1 MSTQIPFKPLPQP
14 WMLQGAARRVYDALT
29 AQGDAARFVGGC
41 VRDALVGRKINDVDI
56 ATPVQPG
63 RVIDLLTTAGIKS
76 VPTGIEHGTV
86 TAVVDGEP
94 IEVTTLRRDVETFGR
109 QARVAFT
116 DNWQQD
122 AARRD
127 LTINAL
133 SCDLDGHVYDYFD
146 GLADLTAGRVRFV
159 GDPRARMKEDYLR
172 ILRFF
177 RFHASYATG
186 EPDAE
191 AMTAARTS
199 CSQLAHLSGERLR
212 QETLKLLKAPRGPE
226 TWGQMLEAGIVAAY
240 LPEAIALSSLQ
251 QVARREAAL
260 QIAPSAVRRLAS
272 LLATKTDALGVGTKL
287 RLSRREQERLTGI
300 SAGPEILLGL
310 DAAAVR
316 RLIYR
321 YGNDLALDL
330 ILVHSKSDEGM
341 AAAVAMARD
350 WQAPRLPVS
359 GKDLGDLGIQPGAVM
374 GQWLALAESWWI
386 AGDFRA
392 DRAACLDWLKLQM
405 TDN

>member
-1 MSTQIPFKPLPQP
+1 
-14 WMLQGAARRVYDALT
+14 
-29 AQGDAARFVGGC
+29 
-41 VRDALVGRKINDVDI
+41 
-56 ATPVQPG
+56 
-63 RVIDLLTTAGIKS
+63 
-76 VPTGIEHGTV
+76 
-86 TAVVDGEP
+86 
-94 IEVTTLRRDVETFGR
+94 
-109 QARVAFT
+109 
-116 DNWQQD
+116 
-122 AARRD
+122 
-127 LTINAL
+127 
-133 SCDLDGHVYDYFD
+133 
-146 GLADLTAGRVRFV
+146 
-159 GDPRARMKEDYLR
+159 
-172 ILRFF
+172 
-177 RFHASYATG
+177 
-186 EPDAE
+186 
-191 AMTAARTS
+191 MTAARTS

-260 QIAPSAVRRLAS
+260 QIVPSAIRRLAS

-300 SAGPEILLGL
+300 AAGPEILLGL

-330 ILVHSKSDEGM
+330 ILVHSKGEEGM

-350 WQAPRLPVS
+350 WQVPRLPVS